1 MVLWAVSNLDSGFL
15 DIAISDSARCSSHSS
30 RHRFR
35 DRICAHRKYQSQGLV
50 VSKSISDP
58 VDLSGCTIATVKDS
72 TADMQL
78 HHMQAIF
85 HIKLNIVY
93 KSLDEIRA
101 AWSARE
107 IDGAFCWGDPFLFI
121 KEHGGHVL
129 LSANAMHNLG
139 KDSFNTIAVRRDF
152 AHANPEF
159 IEWIV
164 SVMSILDE
172 SWINRASNLYWSALD
187 KSSFAASV
195 SDAIY
200 YNSTDYTTRTLIVS
214 EMEDYKFYEGTE
226 QLLLLG
232 HGLTNL
238 TGGFLPHPSHMRVAG
253 DLWSTAQFLVSKKSL
268 ARTLPTGR
276 YLRVPHQQVTREGL
290 YT

>member
-1 MVLWAVSNLDSGFL
+1 MSNLDSGFL
-15 DIAISDSARCSSHSS
+15 DIAILESASHAAAIA
-30 RHRFR
+30 RGI
-35 DRICAHRKYQSQGLV
+35 DLETVYVAHRKYQSQGLV

-78 HHMQAIF
+78 HYMQVIF

-93 KSLDEIRA
+93 KPLDEIRA

-152 AHANPEF
+152 ALL
-159 IEWIV
+159 
-164 SVMSILDE
+164 IL
-172 SWINRASNLYWSALD
+172 
-187 KSSFAASV
+187 SSLSGSF
-195 SDAIY
+195 
-200 YNSTDYTTRTLIVS
+200 
-214 EMEDYKFYEGTE
+214 
-226 QLLLLG
+226 Q
-232 HGLTNL
+232 
-238 TGGFLPHPSHMRVAG
+238 
-253 DLWSTAQFLVSKKSL
+253 
-268 ARTLPTGR
+268 
-276 YLRVPHQQVTREGL
+276 
-290 YT
+290 